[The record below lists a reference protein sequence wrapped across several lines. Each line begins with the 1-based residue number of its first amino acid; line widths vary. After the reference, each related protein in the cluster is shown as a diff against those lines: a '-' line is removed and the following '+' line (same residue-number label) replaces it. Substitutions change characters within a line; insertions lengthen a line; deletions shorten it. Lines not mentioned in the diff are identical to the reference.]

1 MHVYS
6 YRNFSVHIG
15 LNMPV
20 SAYSAIERGTSDTN
34 SYKVFISDSVGPISP
49 FHDIP
54 LVANAELKT
63 FHMVVEV
70 PRWTNAKMEID
81 TKSPLNPIVQDQK
94 KGKLRYVKNSFPHVG
109 YMWNYGAFPQT
120 WENPRHLD
128 ENTGEKGDN
137 DPVDCCEIGQRV
149 ANRGDVLEV
158 KILGILGMIDDG
170 QTDWKT
176 IVIDVNDPL
185 AESLN
190 SLEDV
195 ENEMP
200 GFLNITRDWF
210 RVYKMP
216 DGKPENTFAFKGEYK
231 DVDFANKIINKTN
244 LFWRQLVGLEEE
256 PAESGKLNTGSVLV
270 DGASNQISRDQAE
283 TILSET
289 EEFVKGEPA
298 DSSVDAW
305 HYVHLK

>member
-1 MHVYS
+1 
-6 YRNFSVHIG
+6 
-15 LNMPV
+15 MPV
-20 SAYSAIERGTSDTN
+20 SAYSAVERGTSDTDT
-34 SYKVFISDSVGPISP
+34 YKVFIRDDDGPISP

-54 LVANAELKT
+54 LVANAEPRTL
-63 FHMVVEV
+63 HMVVEV

-120 WENPRHLD
+120 WENPHHVD
-128 ENTGEKGDN
+128 ENTGEKGDD

-158 KILGILGMIDDG
+158 KVLGILAMIDDG
-170 QTDWKT
+170 ETDWKT

-190 SLEDV
+190 SLQDV
-195 ENEMP
+195 VNEMP
-200 GFLNITRDWF
+200 GFLDSTRDWL

-216 DGKPENTFAFKGEYK
+216 DGKPENKFAFNGEYK
-231 DVDFANKIINKTN
+231 DVDFANKIIDETN
-244 LFWRQLVGLEEE
+244 MFWRQMVGLEEE
-256 PAESGKLNTGSVLV
+256 SADPGKLDTGCVLV
-270 DGASNQISRDQAE
+270 DGASNQISRDQANN
-283 TILSET
+283 ILSET
-289 EEFVKGEPA
+289 EEFVEGEPA